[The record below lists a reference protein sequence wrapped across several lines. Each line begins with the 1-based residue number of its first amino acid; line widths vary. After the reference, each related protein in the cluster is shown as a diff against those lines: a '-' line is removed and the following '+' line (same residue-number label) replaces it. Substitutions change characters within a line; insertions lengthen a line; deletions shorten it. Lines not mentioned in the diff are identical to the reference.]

1 MRMAL
6 VETMGHR
13 SGTPELQ
20 FDGSEILSEPVEVGF
35 IYPVMYRF
43 LVEYMIVWWGRIE
56 ALPTGCRIQQVL
68 YLI

>member
-43 LVEYMIVWWGRIE
+43 LVDNNDCLVE
-56 ALPTGCRIQQVL
+56 
-68 YLI
+68 